1 MPKIY
6 ESPDKGQTVYAREF
20 GATERQLEYDHRTED
35 GRSLHEH
42 IQESKMW
49 GDIRR
54 KAKTQPALQ
63 EALDRVIIIYE
74 LGKTNE

>member
-1 MPKIY
+1 MPKIF

-20 GATERQLEYDHRTED
+20 GGEQRQL
-35 GRSLHEH
+35 H
-42 IQESKMW
+42 IQSPQAIGIIDQLAEDKLW

-54 KAKTQPALQ
+54 NAKTQPALQ
-63 EALDRVIIIYE
+63 DALDRVIIIYE